1 MGFSLQWLLLL
12 CSTGSRHTGFS
23 SCSSWALECR
33 LSSMAHGFSGSE
45 ACGSFPDQG
54 SNPCPLRWQVDS
66 YPPYHQQVLFSYMSS
81 LWVKIAC
88 QSPKHPF
95 ISGYTPEFWTYPVEI
110 QISENDYPLE
120 VQSLCGVLSGGQ
132 PALTS
137 CLTQSAK
144 LSGEIKS
151 GVC

>member
-66 YPPYHQQVLFSYMSS
+66 YPPYHQEVLFSYMSS

-88 QSPKHPF
+88 QSPKHSIHLWLHTRILNLPSRDPDLRKWLPF
-95 ISGYTPEFWTYPVEI
+95 RGTVIMWGPVR
-110 QISENDYPLE
+110 
-120 VQSLCGVLSGGQ
+120 G
-132 PALTS
+132 PA
-137 CLTQSAK
+137 CLNFLPNSKCKTEW
-144 LSGEIKS
+144 GN
-151 GVC
+151 